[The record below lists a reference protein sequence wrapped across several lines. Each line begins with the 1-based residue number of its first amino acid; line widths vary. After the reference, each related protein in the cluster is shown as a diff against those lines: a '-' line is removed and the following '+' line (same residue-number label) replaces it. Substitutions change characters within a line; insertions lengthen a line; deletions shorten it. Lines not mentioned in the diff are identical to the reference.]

1 VIYAGD
7 LAYVHDAG
15 FSGYAA
21 AAAPEIARLLAR
33 HGIRRGRVVELGC
46 GGGTVAKYLVDRGYE
61 VLGIDQSPA
70 MIRLARAAVPGA
82 TFKAGALATARI
94 PPCAAILAIGEV
106 VGYVTASGSHQ
117 QQVLSFFRHAR
128 AALQRGGLLVFD
140 FMESADG
147 RTFDAKSR
155 AGAGWAIVT
164 RATARGRTLTRD
176 MVVFRKIGAQY
187 RQSREVH
194 RVRLYPRDEMRRLLT
209 RAGFSEVVM
218 RRSLGAVRLI
228 RSDSLAIASWGQARP
243 EQTPRSRR
251 LVRSW

>member
-33 HGIRRGRVVELGC
+33 HGIRRGRVVDFGC
-46 GGGTVAKYLVDRGYE
+46 GGGPIAKHFVDRGYE

-82 TFKAGALATARI
+82 AFKVGALATARI
-94 PPCAAILAIGEV
+94 PACAAILAIGEV
-106 VGYVTASGSHQ
+106 VGYVTAGGSHHQ
-117 QQVLSFFRHAR
+117 QQLLSFFRHAR
-128 AALQRGGLLVFD
+128 AALQPGGLLVFD

-147 RTFDAKSR
+147 RTFEARSR
-155 AGAGWAIVT
+155 AGADWAIVT

-176 MVVFRKIGAQY
+176 MVICRKIGGDY
-187 RQSREVH
+187 RQSCEVH
-194 RVRLYPRDEMRRLLT
+194 RVRLYRRDEMRGLLT
-209 RAGFSEVVM
+209 RAGFSSVVM
-218 RRSLGAVRLI
+218 RRSIGAVRLI
-228 RSDSLAIASWGQARP
+228 RSDLLAIASCGQA
-243 EQTPRSRR
+243 
-251 LVRSW
+251 